1 MGISIH
7 APIVGYDDV
16 LIYIYICM
24 MAISIHAPIVGCD
37 QVEAETK
44 LETVIFQ
51 STHPSWGATQVGN
64 QGDQPD
70 QFQSTHP
77 SWGATDA
84 SLKSLIPA
92 IFQSTHPSWGAT
104 KRHK

>member
-51 STHPSWGATQVGN
+51 STHPSWGATL
-64 QGDQPD
+64 
-70 QFQSTHP
+70 FT
-77 SWGATDA
+77 T
-84 SLKSLIPA
+84 I
-92 IFQSTHPSWGAT
+92 
-104 KRHK
+104 